1 VLFAWAAV
9 AAGCSSGQD
18 KSLQGSL
25 TARLSA
31 SRPSGTGAGGAADPL
46 SRLQA
51 VNVSVSGVEAR
62 GRDGGWVPV
71 QNGLPVAV
79 DLLALANVGDTV
91 TLPGDL
97 LPEGPYSALQVRINQ
112 VDLTVLDGSHVT
124 IAPEGRGWLV
134 LVPVDFTVDLDR
146 ATIVGL
152 EVHLDQS
159 IKFHDGAFEF
169 DPTVDVDDVERGQAS
184 K

>member
-1 VLFAWAAV
+1 LAAV
-9 AAGCSSGQD
+9 VAGCAPGQD

-31 SRPSGTGAGGAADPL
+31 SRPAGGAEGRAGGADDPL
-46 SRLQA
+46 SRLLA
-51 VNVSVSGVEAR
+51 VNVSFSGVEAR

-71 QNGLPVAV
+71 QNGLPVSV

-112 VDLTVLDGSHVT
+112 VDLTALDGRHVT

-152 EVHLDQS
+152 DVHLDQS
-159 IKFHDGAFEF
+159 IKFHDGVFEF
-169 DPTVDVDDVERGQAS
+169 DPDVDVDGIERDQVS
-184 K
+184 N